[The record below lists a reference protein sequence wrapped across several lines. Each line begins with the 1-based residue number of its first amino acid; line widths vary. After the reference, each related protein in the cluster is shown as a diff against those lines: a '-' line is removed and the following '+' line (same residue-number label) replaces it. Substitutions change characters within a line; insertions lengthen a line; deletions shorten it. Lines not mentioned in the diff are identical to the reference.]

1 MKRRILRHLQSVRPS
16 QRIVAVIQARLGS
29 RRFPRKSLALFRGR
43 PIIEH
48 VIERVCRMPLV
59 DEVVV
64 AVPTKDA
71 DLIDAVTRYGSR
83 LINTDAGRR
92 PVSVVCGPEKDVLMR
107 YWLACTA
114 HKADVVIRITG
125 DCPMW
130 SSRAG
135 EEVLRAFLDD
145 PEERQFWSN
154 DTTQS
159 GWPDGT
165 DAEVFS
171 MELLTRAKKSR
182 SLTVGDCE
190 HVTTWMKRTV
200 YPDVG
205 IVRRKI
211 DALSSLKLSV
221 DTRSDLSEL
230 ESINVDI

>member
-200 YPDVG
+200 HPDVG

>member
-1 MKRRILRHLQSVRPS
+1 MNR
-16 QRIVAVIQARLGS
+16 RIVAVIQARLGS

-64 AVPTKDA
+64 AVPTKDD
-71 DLIDAVTRYGSR
+71 DLVDAVTRYGSR

-130 SSRAG
+130 SPRAG

-211 DALSSLKLSV
+211 DALSSLKMSV
-221 DTRSDLSEL
+221 DTPSDLFAL
-230 ESINVDI
+230 EALNVDF

>member
-1 MKRRILRHLQSVRPS
+1 MNR
-16 QRIVAVIQARLGS
+16 RIVAVIQARLGS

-64 AVPTKDA
+64 AVPTKDD
-71 DLIDAVTRYGSR
+71 DLVDAVTRYGSR

-130 SSRAG
+130 SPRAG

-211 DALSSLKLSV
+211 DALSSLKMSI
-221 DTRSDLSEL
+221 DTPSDLFAL
-230 ESINVDI
+230 EALNVDF

>member
-1 MKRRILRHLQSVRPS
+1 MNR
-16 QRIVAVIQARLGS
+16 RIVAVIQARLGS

-64 AVPTKDA
+64 AVPTKDD
-71 DLIDAVTRYGSR
+71 DLVDAVTRYGSR

-211 DALSSLKLSV
+211 DALSSLKMSV
-221 DTRSDLSEL
+221 DTPSDLFAL
-230 ESINVDI
+230 EALNVDF